1 MHHNLFLSIKS
12 MSARY
17 FLVGMFWQSIRIR
30 NRLSQDLRRQRAL
43 LSPPVSALPGG
54 GVNESVA
61 AISAVSETT
70 PDKAL
75 KKIRVAGQGV
85 PEVVADIPD
94 YTPEIPDY
102 TPEIPE
108 AEEFPTP
115 KKKLEESFREAT
127 VLGQTGDTPDHVV
140 ALQVDNS
147 NLQCANTELHE
158 RVADLQ
164 DELKKAIEALQKKS
178 SGPVE
183 PPVEPKNPQPPV
195 PPQNPDGSDGGLEA
209 LGETHVGDDAARK
222 RLERLCKRK
231 ANGKLVPKFINDLSQ
246 CFEEGLCS
254 TIHVIKNI
262 VKYKFCLLI

>member
-1 MHHNLFLSIKS
+1 

-17 FLVGMFWQSIRIR
+17 FLVGMFWQPIRIR
-30 NRLSQDLRRQRAL
+30 NRLSQELRRQRAL
-43 LSPPVSALPGG
+43 LSPPVSTVPGG
-54 GVNESVA
+54 RVNESVA
-61 AISAVSETT
+61 ATSQVSETT
-70 PDKAL
+70 PDKAV

-85 PEVVADIPD
+85 PEVEAD
-94 YTPEIPDY
+94 TPNY

-108 AEEFPTP
+108 VEEYPTP
-115 KKKLEESFREAT
+115 KKKLEESFRAAS
-127 VLGQTGDTPDHVV
+127 VLGQTGATPDHVV

-147 NLQCANTELHE
+147 NLQCANNELHD

-164 DELKKAIEALQKKS
+164 EELKKAREALQKKS

-195 PPQNPDGSDGGLEA
+195 PPQTPNGSDGGLEA

-222 RLERLCKRK
+222 RLERLCRRK

-246 CFEEGLCS
+246 CFEEGLRG
-254 TIHVIKNI
+254 TIHVIKKI
-262 VKYKFCLLI
+262 L